1 LGFADFNVGSF
12 FCYPRAQMVLNLYSL
27 FCKNPAKG
35 QIFVS
40 QRSFCAPRVL
50 NIIFFRRVGNLW
62 ASDMMSAGAKHHNLA
77 INKEGA

>member
-1 LGFADFNVGSF
+1 
-12 FCYPRAQMVLNLYSL
+12 MVLNLYSL
-27 FCKNPAKG
+27 FCNNPAKG

-50 NIIFFRRVGNLW
+50 NMNFFRRVGNLW
-62 ASDMMSAGAKHHNLA
+62 SSDMMSAGAKHHNLA